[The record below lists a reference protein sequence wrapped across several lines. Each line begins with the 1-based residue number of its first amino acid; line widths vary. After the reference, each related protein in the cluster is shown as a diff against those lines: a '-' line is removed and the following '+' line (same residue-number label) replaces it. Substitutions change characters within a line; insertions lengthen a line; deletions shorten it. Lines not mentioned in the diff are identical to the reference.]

1 MATLVPTEDQ
11 EQAAFVQWL
20 QLKGLKYWRTP
31 NETFTRSWK
40 QRAKNKRL
48 GVMRGVPDMFV
59 IVNNR
64 LIAIEMKRTKGSATS
79 PEQREWIEALNAAS
93 VPAFVC
99 KGAEAAIAAVESISK
114 GDKS

>member
-1 MATLVPTEDQ
+1 MNLVPTEAQ
-11 EQAAFVQWL
+11 EQKAFVQYL
-20 QLKGLKYWRTP
+20 RIKGYKHFRVP

-40 QRAKNKRL
+40 QKANNKAL
-48 GVMRGVPDMFV
+48 GVVPGVPDIFV
-59 IVNNR
+59 IANKR